1 MKLLEITK
9 QRPKIYLVGGAVRD
23 QLLGRPIK
31 DKDYVVVGATP
42 EYMEKHG
49 FSRVGADFPVFLHP
63 KTKEEYALA
72 RTERKTGTGYHGFE
86 TTFDPSVT
94 IEDDLARRDL
104 TANAIGYDLE
114 TGEYIDPFG
123 GRRDLQA
130 KTLRH
135 VGKAF
140 AEDPVRVLRVARFR
154 ARYGFKVA
162 PETIQLMKQLNDELS
177 SLTKERVWLEIEKTM
192 SESHPDLFFDTL
204 RKSDSL
210 QVLFPELR
218 FTDRVARLLRKTDV
232 SFAQRIALLL
242 ADTPSQDAETF
253 VQRWK
258 APNDVRQIVIPFKN
272 IQEKLKKAPKIDGT
286 RAVTLIQMMDGW
298 RQPERARTIL
308 DTLRI
313 EGTNVTHLHKAFEAA
328 QGVTFQNLAPE
339 QQQALKG
346 AEIGEA
352 IHKLRVAA
360 AQDATR

>member
-1 MKLLEITK
+1 MKLLEIAK
-9 QRPKIYLVGGAVRD
+9 QRPRIYLVGGAVRD
-23 QLLGRPIK
+23 QLLGRMPK

-104 TANAIGYDLE
+104 TANAIAYDLE

-135 VGKAF
+135 VGEAF

-162 PETIQLMKQLNDELS
+162 PETIQLMKQLNNELGT
-177 SLTKERVWLEIEKTM
+177 LTKERVWLEIEKTM
-192 SESHPDLFFDTL
+192 GENRPDLFFDTL
-204 RKSDSL
+204 KKSDSL
-210 QVLFPELR
+210 RVLFPELR

-232 SFAQRIALLL
+232 SFTQKIALLL
-242 ADTPSQDAETF
+242 VDTPSQDAQTF

-258 APNDVRQIVIPFKN
+258 APNDVRSVVIPFKRV
-272 IQEKLKKAPKIDGT
+272 QEELKKAPKVDGK
-286 RAVTLIQMMDGW
+286 RAIEFIQLMDGW
-298 RQPERARTIL
+298 RQPDRARLIL
-308 DTLRI
+308 NTLRV
-313 EGTNVTHLHKAFEAA
+313 EGTNTTNLVKAFEAA
-328 QGVTFQNLAPE
+328 QQITFQNLTPE
-339 QQQALKG
+339 QQQTLKG
-346 AEIGEA
+346 AEIGKA
-352 IHKLRVAA
+352 IHELRVDI
-360 AQDATR
+360 AQSAVR